1 MRLTGK
7 RILFF
12 SPRSFGYE
20 VVIKKR
26 LEELGADVTYYDDR
40 PSNGFWGKA
49 MLRVSKRSMTIRI
62 KQYYQ
67 SICKELKSESDFD
80 FIFLLNLEAMPLWFI
95 KKLRASYS
103 NAPIVLYMWD
113 SFRNKTHTHEYMP
126 WCDRVISFDKE
137 DQKYNS
143 RLEFR
148 PLFYLNQYSEIASC
162 KNYIYDIS
170 FVATAHSD
178 RFVIAQEIKRQVE
191 KFGGVAFNY
200 FYLQSKKLFLYL
212 KLTNPAFKSTHASD
226 FNYKSL
232 STDDLLDVIAKSK
245 AVLDIQH
252 PKQTGL
258 TMRTIEMLG
267 AERKLVTTNAAIREY
282 DFYNPNNICIID
294 RENPVLDKSFL
305 SSPYQPIDKALYHK
319 YSIDGWLEYIFKGVD
334 EM

>member
-20 VVIKKR
+20 VAIKKR
-26 LEELGADVTYYDDR
+26 LEEMGAVVTYYDDR
-40 PSNGFWGKA
+40 PSNDFWGKA

-62 KQYYQ
+62 RHYYQ
-67 SICKELKSESDFD
+67 GISEELESESVFD

-95 KKLRASYS
+95 KNLRATYS
-103 NAPIVLYMWD
+103 NTPIVLYMWD
-113 SFRNKTHTHEYMP
+113 SFKNKVHTQDYIP
-126 WCDRVISFDKE
+126 LCNRVISFDKE
-137 DQKYNS
+137 DQKCYPF
-143 RLEFR
+143 LEFR
-148 PLFYLNQYSEIASC
+148 PLFFLNQYSEITSC
-162 KNYIYDIS
+162 KNYIYDVS

-178 RFVIAQEIKRQVE
+178 RFVIAQEIKKQIE

-212 KLTNPAFKSTHASD
+212 KLTNPAFKSTRVSD

-232 STDDLLDVIAKSK
+232 STDELLDVIAKSK

-258 TMRTIEMLG
+258 TMRTIEMIG
-267 AERKLVTTNAAIREY
+267 AERKLITTNAAIREY
-282 DFYNPNNICIID
+282 DFFNPNNICIID
-294 RENPVLDKSFL
+294 RENPVLDKNFL
-305 SSPYQPIDKALYHK
+305 SSTYQPIDDNLYHK
-319 YSIDGWLEYIFKGVD
+319 YSIDGWLEYIFGKT
-334 EM
+334 